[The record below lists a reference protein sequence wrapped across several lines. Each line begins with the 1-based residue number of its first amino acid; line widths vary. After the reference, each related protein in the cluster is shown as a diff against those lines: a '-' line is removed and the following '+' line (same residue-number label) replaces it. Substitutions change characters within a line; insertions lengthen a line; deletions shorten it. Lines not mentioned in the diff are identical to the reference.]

1 MMAGMNTRPLQPDS
15 ARRAAAVRRHRLI
28 DAAVLL
34 VAVALAQPLAA
45 QPKLAQGVLLV
56 ATPEIGDRS
65 WEQTIVLVLH
75 HDSNGTLGVAINRPT
90 VVAADEIVPDLGE
103 LPEAAGAVFRG
114 GPVGPTQLV
123 FLVRNPPSG
132 MLQTAPLIVDG
143 IYASGDL
150 ASLPRL
156 VEASDDGR
164 RLRIYAGHA
173 EWAPGQAEREVAD
186 GQWTVTAGTAERV
199 FSAQPEI
206 LWQRL
211 QSAGE
216 ELLVDA
222 GSAEQN
228 EPRTAGATQAARLS
242 APTRV
247 AAAAASTN
255 PR

>member
-1 MMAGMNTRPLQPDS
+1 MMAVMNARPLHADS

-28 DAAVLL
+28 DVAVLL
-34 VAVALAQPLAA
+34 VAAALVQPLAA

-65 WEQTIVLVLH
+65 WEQTVVLVLH

-90 VVAADEIVPDLGE
+90 VVAPEEIVPDLGE

-150 ASLPRL
+150 GSLPRL

-173 EWAPGQAEREVAD
+173 EWAPGQAEREVAE

-211 QSAGE
+211 QNAGE

-222 GSAEQN
+222 GSAAGN
-228 EPRTAGATQAARLS
+228 EASARAAMPAAGLS
-242 APTRV
+242 SRGRV
-247 AAAAASTN
+247 AATAASIS